1 MKSYFGGSLK
11 FHLKM
16 ITINRNIVQNFPFHL
31 VEVSPWPILVSF
43 SLLTMAISAV
53 MYMHEY
59 PYGGFFNINTFVTDV
74 SVIYL
79 LFY

>member
-1 MKSYFGGSLK
+1 
-11 FHLKM
+11 M
-16 ITINRNIVQNFPFHL
+16 ISINRNRVQNFPFHL

-53 MYMHEY
+53 MYMHRY
-59 PYGGFFNINTFVTDV
+59 QVNYFYTWFDFYNTVRRTFVTDALNL
-74 SVIYL
+74 I